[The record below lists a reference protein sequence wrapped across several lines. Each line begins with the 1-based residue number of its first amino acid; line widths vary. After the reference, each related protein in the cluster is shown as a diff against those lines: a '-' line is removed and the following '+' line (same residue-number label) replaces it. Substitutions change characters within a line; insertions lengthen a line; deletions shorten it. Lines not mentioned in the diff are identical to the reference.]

1 MKGKR
6 ILIAAV
12 AAVLIGTPLYQA
24 EALYAKGEAK
34 TVQIGAKTKLTD
46 KRVVKTINEWMK
58 KQNYVQSGG
67 SYDEGEYISFP
78 LKGTTYR
85 YLAKDID
92 TKGELLRY
100 LKQSVTAEY
109 AKRFIKEK
117 GIIEHKGRLAQ
128 VEADGGS
135 ILQWEKAAAQFEGKE
150 GKARTY
156 KLIVPVGDTGDH
168 EVHRASLVYENK
180 GWKVSKLELSHI
192 VDLNVPFNINPAFI
206 FFKYLLIDS
215 SESEAQFIQ
224 QEIFDV
230 DAFKEGITKL
240 EVRNMEEQGR
250 AGNQVEFK
258 ASFEV
263 ILKKGYAGPL
273 KDGQNIMYFLIENT
287 GEMEYKIIKAGMDP
301 QLRQN

>member
-6 ILIAAV
+6 ILIAGL
-12 AAVLIGTPLYQA
+12 AAVMIGTPLYQA

-34 TVQIGAKTKLTD
+34 TVQVGVKTKLTE
-46 KRVVKTINEWMK
+46 KRVVKTVNEWMS
-58 KQNYVQSGG
+58 KQSYVQSGG
-67 SYDEGEYISFP
+67 SYGEGEYISFP

-85 YLAKDID
+85 YLSKDID
-92 TKGELLRY
+92 TKKELLSY

-109 AKRFIKEK
+109 AKAFIKDK
-117 GIIEHKGRLAQ
+117 GIIEHKGKLAQ

-135 ILQWEKAAAQFEGKE
+135 ILQWEKAVAQFEGKE

-156 KLIVPVGDTGDH
+156 KVIVPLGDTGDF

-180 GWKVSKLELSHI
+180 GWKVSKLEFSHL

-215 SESEAQFIQ
+215 SESEAQFIKQ
-224 QEIFDV
+224 GIFDV
-230 DAFKEGITKL
+230 NAFKQGITKV

-250 AGNQVEFK
+250 TGNQVEFK
-258 ASFEV
+258 VSFYVE
-263 ILKKGYAGPL
+263 LEKDYAGPL
-273 KDGQNIMYFLIENT
+273 KNGQNIMYFLVENT
-287 GEMEYKIIKAGMDP
+287 GDMEYKIVKAGMKP
-301 QLRQN
+301 QLKQK